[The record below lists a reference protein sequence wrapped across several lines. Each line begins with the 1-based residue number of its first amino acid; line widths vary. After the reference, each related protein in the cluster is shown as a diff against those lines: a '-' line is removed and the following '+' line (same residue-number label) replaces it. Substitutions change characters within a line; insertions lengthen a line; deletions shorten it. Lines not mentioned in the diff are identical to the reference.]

1 MKVLKI
7 FTDFEE
13 DIAEL
18 SDAEA
23 GRLMRA
29 MLRYAR
35 TGEEPIL
42 SGSER
47 VLWKT
52 SKRNID
58 KQQEAY
64 MRICEQNRK
73 NVTKRY
79 EPLRT
84 VANRNESYQDKDK
97 DKDNTPLS
105 PYGDMPPFGAVTP
118 PARTYGKFANV
129 VLTDE
134 ELAKLKERFSADW
147 SRRIERLSQYLK
159 ANPKKRYDSHYATML
174 MWAEADAKKAAERAE
189 ESRGAAA
196 SKPNRQRDFGYG
208 RTYSE
213 SDLNAVGTELLE
225 NG

>member
-1 MKVLKI
+1 
-7 FTDFEE
+7 
-13 DIAEL
+13 
-18 SDAEA
+18 
-23 GRLMRA
+23 
-29 MLRYAR
+29 
-35 TGEEPIL
+35 
-42 SGSER
+42 
-47 VLWKT
+47 
-52 SKRNID
+52 
-58 KQQEAY
+58 

-118 PARTYGKFANV
+118 PARTYGEFANV

>member
-105 PYGDMPPFGAVTP
+105 PYGDMPPLGGRNTTGAHLW
-118 PARTYGKFANV
+118 RICQ
-129 VLTDE
+129 
-134 ELAKLKERFSADW
+134 RCAD
-147 SRRIERLSQYLK
+147 
-159 ANPKKRYDSHYATML
+159 
-174 MWAEADAKKAAERAE
+174 
-189 ESRGAAA
+189 G
-196 SKPNRQRDFGYG
+196 
-208 RTYSE
+208 
-213 SDLNAVGTELLE
+213 
-225 NG
+225 